1 MWERGFLARFAF
13 TFITAFVVNVLVVYL
28 WDLLAEGRGTFDLYR
43 SLTIAF
49 LIGIFVTL
57 AYTWKRR

>member
-1 MWERGFLARFAF
+1 MRKSEFLARFAF
-13 TFITAFVVNVLVVYL
+13 TFATAFVVNVLVVYL
-28 WDLLAEGRGTFDLYR
+28 WDILAEGRGTFDWYR

-57 AYTWKRR
+57 AYIWKRR